1 MSASL
6 NVNINVTRILA
17 IYREKIFSNRA
28 VEADRAILDEV
39 LTIFRMKMG
48 HRLEITTIYP
58 EDFFMMSLNL
68 NYDLVF
74 SMAQDERILTILDL
88 LKAKG
93 GTIINSAQSIRN
105 CHRQKLSELLCDE
118 AFSYPRFVSVD
129 LESIDDKLINDQ
141 AVWIKRGDFHALV
154 DDDVIF
160 AESKDDKERA
170 LLQFKNRGV
179 RKVIFQDH
187 CEGEL
192 FKFYGVRDSFFNLRY
207 MGRTGKDRYQFVPGD
222 VNVEFDKTRLEILA
236 HRAARVLDLDFFGGD
251 IIIDDQGKMR
261 FIDFND
267 WPSFRTCVQTV
278 APVMVNY
285 ALKKLQSEVTPSESI
300 IQRI

>member
-1 MSASL
+1 MK
-6 NVNINVTRILA
+6 TTKILA

-28 VEADRAILDEV
+28 VLADRAILDEV
-39 LTIFRMKMG
+39 LSIIRMKMG
-48 HRLEITTIYP
+48 HLCEVTTIQP
-58 EDFFMMSLNL
+58 EEVSLMELNL
-68 NYDLVF
+68 KYDLVL
-74 SMAQDERILTILDL
+74 SMAQDERILTMLDV
-88 LKAKG
+88 LKSKG
-93 GTIINSAQSIRN
+93 VTVINSAQSIRN
-105 CHRQKLSELLCDE
+105 CYRQKLSELLCDE
-118 AFSYPRFVSVD
+118 AFSYPRFFPAD
-129 LESIDDKLINDQ
+129 INQLQETEIDDS

-160 AESKDDKERA
+160 AGSKEEKLRCLD
-170 LLQFKNRGV
+170 LFKKRGV
-179 RKVIFQDH
+179 QTVLFQDH

-192 FKFYGVRDSFFNLRY
+192 FKFYGVRDHFFNLRY

-222 VNVEFDKTRLEILA
+222 INVDFDKTRLELLA

-251 IIIDDQGKMR
+251 CIVDDKGKIH

-267 WPSFRTCVQTV
+267 WPSFRTCLNEV

-285 ALKKLQSEVTPSESI
+285 ALKKCQSEVAGVHNI

>member
-1 MSASL
+1 MRSS
-6 NVNINVTRILA
+6 TSILA

-39 LTIFRMKMG
+39 LAIFRMKMG
-48 HRLEITTIYP
+48 HLCKVTIVHP
-58 EDFFMMSLNL
+58 EEVSLMSLNL
-68 NYDLVF
+68 KYDLVF
-74 SMAQDERILTILDL
+74 NMAQDERILTMLDVL
-88 LKAKG
+88 QAKG
-93 GTIINSAQSIRN
+93 AVVINSAKAIRN
-105 CHRQKLSELLCDE
+105 CYRQKLSELLCDE
-118 AFSYPRFVSVD
+118 AFSYPRFFPVD
-129 LESIDDKLINDQ
+129 LELLTEEELDDT

-160 AESKDDKERA
+160 AGSKDEKLRCLD
-170 LLQFKNRGV
+170 LFKKRGV
-179 RKVIFQDH
+179 QKVIFQDH

-192 FKFYGVRDSFFNLRY
+192 FKFYGVRDHFFNLRY

-222 VNVEFDKTRLEILA
+222 INVDFDKTRLEILA
-236 HRAARVLDLDFFGGD
+236 HRGARVLELDFFGGD
-251 IIIDDQGKMR
+251 CIIDEKGKMH

-267 WPSFRTCVQTV
+267 WPSFRTCIDSV

-285 ALKKLQSEVTPSESI
+285 ALKKLQSEVADVHNI

>member
-6 NVNINVTRILA
+6 NVTRILA
-17 IYREKIFSNRA
+17 IYREKVFSNKA
-28 VEADRAILDEV
+28 VEADRAVLDEV
-39 LTIFRMKMG
+39 LTILRMKMG
-48 HRLEITTIYP
+48 QRLVITTLYP
-58 EDFFMMSLNL
+58 EDILMMPLNL
-68 NYDLVF
+68 HYDLVF
-74 SMAQDERILTILDL
+74 SMAQDERILTMLDILQ
-88 LKAKG
+88 AKG
-93 GTIINSAQSIRN
+93 GTVINSAQSIRN

-118 AFSYPRFVSVD
+118 VFSYPRFALVD
-129 LESIDDKLINDQ
+129 LGSLDEKLINDQ

-160 AESKDDKERA
+160 AESKEDKEHA

-179 RKVIFQDH
+179 KKVIFQDH

-251 IIIDDQGKMR
+251 IIIDDQGKMH

-267 WPSFRTCVQTV
+267 WPSFRTCLQTV

-285 ALKKLQSEVTPSESI
+285 ALKKLQSEVTSGESI